1 MTEEQLHNFD
11 FASVDI
17 SEILP
22 QRRPFVMVSG
32 LKTFSMEETVTWFKV
47 GGINTFMDGDLLE
60 AEGLLENVAQ
70 SCALRIGFINKY
82 ILRSEII
89 QRFATSSLWRGA
101 CDEDLRD

>member
-70 SCALRIGFINKY
+70 RLC
-82 ILRSEII
+82 LRSEII